1 MGLPLRM
8 DNIHAPTVPSG
19 PSSRPI
25 TNGNAT
31 ALSFAE
37 LSQKKEIME
46 AELKALGGVLDSH
59 GVNMETHLTT
69 PDGFPRAD
77 IDVAQI
83 RTTRA
88 RIIHLRND
96 YKDLMNA
103 IEKHL
108 HEHFASI
115 QDTDDNTTPAVG
127 VTGAGML
134 GDSIPQTLDEPF
146 AKVNSVVANSPAETA
161 GLKAGDE
168 VRNFGYVNKANH
180 DGLKK
185 VAECVQGNEGQ
196 PILVR
201 VSRRSE
207 GTRRQELQ
215 LTLTPRRDWGG
226 RGSQWSEALSTLACG
241 CDVLAV
247 FDR

>member
-1 MGLPLRM
+1 M

-25 TNGNAT
+25 TNGNAKH
-31 ALSFAE
+31 LSFAE
-37 LSQKKEIME
+37 LSQKKENLE

-59 GVNMETHLTT
+59 GVNMDTPLTR
-69 PDGFPRAD
+69 DGFPRAD

-88 RIIHLRND
+88 KIIHLRND

-108 HEHFASI
+108 HEHFASL
-115 QDTDDNTTPAVG
+115 QDADDQPAAAR
-127 VTGAGML
+127 TGAGMM
-134 GDSIPQTLDEPF
+134 GDSIQQTLDEPF
-146 AKVNSVVANSPAETA
+146 AKVNSVVPGSPAYTA

-168 VRNFGYVNKANH
+168 IRNFGYVNKANH

-185 VAECVQGNEGQ
+185 VAECVQGNENQ
-196 PILVR
+196 NILVKI
-201 VSRRSE
+201 SRPAE
-207 GTRRQELQ
+207 ATRRQELH
-215 LTLTPRRDWGG
+215 LMLTPRQNWGG
-226 RGSQWSEALSTLACG
+226 RGMLG
-241 CDVLAV
+241 CHILPI
-247 FDR
+247 